1 MDLFLARELS
11 SYPFF
16 LRSMPASSGHHA
28 AFPML
33 EYLRVLRKLENQ
45 LRRLRRKW
53 SKRVSPPDG
62 VQEGVATPKATN
74 KTPENP
80 KEKNPQSYGKAA
92 KGRPSKQKEEEKGP
106 KVEATR
112 TPRLREAKRFV
123 SSPKGPNSP
132 AEKKK
137 EIPKKEQE
145 KKEGLKKKKRGAKKK
160 RLPQRNQRKKPRKK
174 RKRFQKPKKKK
185 KRV

>member
-1 MDLFLARELS
+1 
-11 SYPFF
+11 
-16 LRSMPASSGHHA
+16 MPASSGHHA
-28 AFPML
+28 ACPML

-62 VQEGVATPKATN
+62 VQEGVATPKATKTKHPRNTPKKHSNATEKLPKGTPQN
-74 KTPENP
+74 K
-80 KEKNPQSYGKAA
+80 KK
-92 KGRPSKQKEEEKGP
+92 EEKGP
-106 KVEATR
+106 KVEAMR

>member
-1 MDLFLARELS
+1 M
-11 SYPFF
+11 
-16 LRSMPASSGHHA
+16 
-28 AFPML
+28 
-33 EYLRVLRKLENQ
+33 
-45 LRRLRRKW
+45 
-53 SKRVSPPDG
+53 
-62 VQEGVATPKATN
+62 ATLKATN
-74 KTPENP
+74 KTPENFPP
-80 KEKNPQSYGKAA
+80 KKHPSATENAA
-92 KGRPSKQKEEEKGP
+92 KGHSSKQKEEEKGP

-123 SSPKGPNSP
+123 RSPKGPNSP